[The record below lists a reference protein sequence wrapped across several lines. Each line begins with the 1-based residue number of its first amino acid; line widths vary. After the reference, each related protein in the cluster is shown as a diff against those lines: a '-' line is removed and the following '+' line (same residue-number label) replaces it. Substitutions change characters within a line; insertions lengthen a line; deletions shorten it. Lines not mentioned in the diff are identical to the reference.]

1 MIGAL
6 LGKKLGKTQVFRDD
20 GARVPVTVIE
30 AGPCNVLQVKT
41 PDIDGYS
48 ALQLGFDNRKEKSV
62 TKPHIGHTKK
72 AGTGPKRFIRE
83 VAYDGEPAVEIGQT
97 LKVDMF
103 EGVEK
108 VDVIG
113 LSKGKGFQG
122 PMKRWGF
129 SGAPKTHGHVKPRML
144 GSIGCSAY
152 PARVWKGKKMAGR
165 MGQARVTVQNLE
177 VVRVD
182 KERNL
187 LLLKGA
193 VPGADGG
200 YVIIR
205 NSIKQGQKS

>member
-30 AGPCNVLQVKT
+30 VGPCNVLQIKT
-41 PDIDGYS
+41 PDRDGYS

-103 EGVEK
+103 EGAEK

-113 LSKGKGFQG
+113 ISKGKGFQG

-129 SGAPKTHGHVKPRML
+129 SGAPMTHGHVKPRML

-205 NSIKQGQKS
+205 NSVKQGQKS